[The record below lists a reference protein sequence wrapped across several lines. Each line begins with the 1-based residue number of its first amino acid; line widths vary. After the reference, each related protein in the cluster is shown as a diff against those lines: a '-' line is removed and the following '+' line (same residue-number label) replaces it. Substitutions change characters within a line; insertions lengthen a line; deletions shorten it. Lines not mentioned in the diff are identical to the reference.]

1 MKIVVSNSGPI
12 ISFCRAGKL
21 YILKEVLS
29 EITIPQAVY
38 FEVVEQGKGRPASDE
53 VSKATWIK
61 TRFIKSIKAKKSL
74 PDTLGQGEKEAIILA
89 EEIDGF
95 ILLDDRRAR
104 NEARTR
110 KLKILSSLDILF
122 QAKTSGIINSIKI
135 VLDDFMKTGF
145 RLSKELYMEILFKAG
160 EK

>member
-38 FEVVEQGKGRPASDE
+38 FEVVDQGKGRPASDE

-74 PDTLGQGEKEAIILA
+74 PDTLCQGEKEAIILV
-89 EEIDGF
+89 E
-95 ILLDDRRAR
+95 
-104 NEARTR
+104 
-110 KLKILSSLDILF
+110 
-122 QAKTSGIINSIKI
+122 
-135 VLDDFMKTGF
+135 
-145 RLSKELYMEILFKAG
+145 
-160 EK
+160 